1 VPSRVDDAFPATRDE
16 LFGSV
21 GRTVARSHRS
31 VRSVKDAPGLPDHRG
46 VNHSSALP
54 LHDTAA
60 VAGPGFGGRD
70 ERSRVSQ
77 FGGRRA
83 EHLGS
88 DPDLLRMDRRA
99 AQKRSAS
106 QLRRLARA
114 AALWSAVTESSR
126 STMTTSAPE

>member
-1 VPSRVDDAFPATRDE
+1 M
-16 LFGSV
+16 
-21 GRTVARSHRS
+21 
-31 VRSVKDAPGLPDHRG
+31 
-46 VNHSSALP
+46 
-54 LHDTAA
+54 
-60 VAGPGFGGRD
+60 GRD

-114 AALWSAVTESSR
+114 AALRSAVTESSR